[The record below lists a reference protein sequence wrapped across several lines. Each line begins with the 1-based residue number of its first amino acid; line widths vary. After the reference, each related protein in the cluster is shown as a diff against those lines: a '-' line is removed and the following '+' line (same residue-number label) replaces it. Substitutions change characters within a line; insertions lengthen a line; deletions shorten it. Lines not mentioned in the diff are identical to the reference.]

1 MYMIAHIFV
10 KVENCVGRAEVNL
23 YLLIFNMNI
32 SLFYSKSGLSEGRD
46 VKVHVLTVTVLV
58 HIVMLCINVLH
69 LQLMKFFLRE
79 FSIRSLHTQKELI
92 ERNIS
97 NS

>member
-1 MYMIAHIFV
+1 MYMIARIFV

-23 YLLIFNMNI
+23 CLLIFNMNI

-46 VKVHVLTVTVLV
+46 EKVHVLTVTVLV

-69 LQLMKFFLRE
+69 LQLMKFF
-79 FSIRSLHTQKELI
+79 FKGVFYQKFTHAK
-92 ERNIS
+92 RVD
-97 NS
+97 